1 MRYLLITPLLC
12 GCSIFSQKAP
22 EPPVIISNNEQKDA
36 YIKKVEQVVSE
47 SASALTAVA
56 PTLSAGI
63 PREIVEGQVTRL
75 SGISKASVEKV
86 KEFERMIKEKD
97 QKAVEKDKQKAS
109 KVEEE
114 TDKLW
119 AIVEEQNQQIAIEQQ
134 LREQAE
140 QVAIE
145 ERKTKIA
152 FQASSAS
159 LGLLVFGIL
168 VTAFSPWKK
177 SGATVIAL
185 SIISFGALW
194 WLLS

>member
-1 MRYLLITPLLC
+1 MKWILPSLFLL
-12 GCSIFSQKAP
+12 GCSTPPKQA
-22 EPPVIISNNEQKDA
+22 PVIISNNEQKDA
-36 YIKKVEQVVSE
+36 YITKVEAVISE

-56 PTLSAGI
+56 PSLPTGI
-63 PREIVEGQVTRL
+63 PREIVEGQITRL
-75 SGISKASVEKV
+75 SGVSKASVEKV

-97 QKAVEKDKQKAS
+97 QKAVEKDKQKAA
-109 KVEEE
+109 KVDEE
-114 TDKLW
+114 TNKLW
-119 AIVEEQNQQIAIEQQ
+119 AVVEEQNLQIEIEQQ

-145 ERKTKIA
+145 ERKTKVA

-177 SGATVIAL
+177 AGATVIAL